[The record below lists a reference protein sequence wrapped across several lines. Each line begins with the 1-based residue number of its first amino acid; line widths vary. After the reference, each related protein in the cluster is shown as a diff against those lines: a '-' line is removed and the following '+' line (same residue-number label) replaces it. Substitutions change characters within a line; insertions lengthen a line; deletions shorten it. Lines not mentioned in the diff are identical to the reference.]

1 MSLPT
6 CPSCGQSV
14 LEDNAVDCPFCG
26 AAMDGSRGAKN
37 TPRPKVGPA
46 VNRPGARKYPDKP
59 AGSPEPTPASK
70 LPEPLKPEPLKPAP
84 RPAAGRAGKPVVDED
99 DPFGVGSAAAAA
111 AAIQAVSKPE
121 KGRLHKVVCP
131 MCEHVGF
138 VPKSAVGK
146 SVRCANEKCMVPVF
160 TAIDPADHSAER
172 KPVRLSDTAEVA
184 RKAAESAQPKKR
196 NPMLVYGIVGAI
208 LLVLTIAVLPLL
220 TRAPDTTGLDK
231 PVAIDFSKF
240 TDEEEEARL
249 AKEAA
254 DKARALL
261 DAANPINEAAAL
273 TRRMI
278 SMARQPNLR
287 DKAWARRMTGDLY
300 LRQSDLTLAAQE
312 FNQLL
317 VVDRARGFYRI
328 DPYLARYWRS
338 LAAGDNATATKALAE
353 VLAEAP
359 GLPRTGRMGIDA
371 ALGLSAAL
379 VNDGKLDQAL
389 QLIAARQLDTTIPD
403 NRDAIAATAWAF
415 VAFRCRDADLSAPAV
430 SDALLWINPLHCA
443 VSLDLA
449 IHERWTESIAWAKT
463 APDARSLTDALV
475 AVTEIA
481 AIRKA
486 PANVLSQI
494 EAAVADKDAVSRLR
508 VQGAVAAASKD
519 GAKLEAC
526 IAGMTS
532 LAAATP
538 VPLPTSSQLVQD
550 DVRDRVTFLY
560 QAMAVAE
567 VARAAV
573 ANGKGD
579 QAEIALA
586 RMQQDMLA
594 VAPLTAL
601 VRVPVNQ
608 AASNEAAFRRQL
620 GMELRVT
627 DETQLLSMFRNY
639 RRHLEQLARA
649 AEDRRLAQILLLCR
663 IVRAGGASTV
673 QKALASSAE
682 LKQDLF
688 LDELAGLLGISALQ
702 SGQQFPEAAAPNRAL
717 QKGRA
722 LFGNAALVVPVAAAA
737 TQAWVQRSDN
747 LAAGLKALESGAGTD
762 LPGMRQALACE
773 LVESAAKS
781 ADDPVKVLTAISQLQ
796 NGVWRE
802 ESYIISGR
810 VFAQRNIDKQA
821 DSWMPAAK
829 IPAMDQ
835 ISLLYGISLG
845 ILERPVPTLNPPAAT
860 SAQES
865 ATGSGA

>member
-37 TPRPKVGPA
+37 TPRPKVGPV

-59 AGSPEPTPASK
+59 AETPVSTPSSKSPEP
-70 LPEPLKPEPLKPAP
+70 P
-84 RPAAGRAGKPVVDED
+84 RPAARPVSGTRGGKPVVDED

-111 AAIQAVSKPE
+111 NAIQATSKPE

-160 TAIDPADHSAER
+160 TASDPAEASTDR
-172 KPVRLSDTAEVA
+172 KPVRLSDTAEMA

-208 LLVLTIAVLPLL
+208 LLVLTIAILPLL
-220 TRAPDTTGLDK
+220 TKAPDTTGLDK

-240 TDEEEEARL
+240 ADEEEEARL
-249 AKEAA
+249 AQEAA
-254 DKARALL
+254 DKARAAL
-261 DAANPINEAAAL
+261 DAVNPINEAAAQA
-273 TRRMI
+273 RRMI

-300 LRQSDLTLAAQE
+300 LRQADLTLAAQE

-328 DPYLARYWRS
+328 DPHLARYWRA
-338 LAAGDNATATKALAE
+338 LAAGDTTTVGKELAE

-379 VNDGKLDQAL
+379 VNDGKLDQAQ

-415 VAFRCRDADLSAPAV
+415 VAFRCRDTNLQAPSV

-449 IHERWTESIAWAKT
+449 IHERWAESIAWAKT

-481 AIRKA
+481 AIKKA
-486 PANVLSQI
+486 SADVLNQI
-494 EAAVADKDAVSRLR
+494 EVAVADKDPVSRLR

-519 GAKLEAC
+519 SAKLEAC
-526 IAGMTS
+526 IAGAS
-532 LAAATP
+532 QLAAAP
-538 VPLPTSSQLVQD
+538 LVPLPTSSQLVQD
-550 DVRDRVTFLY
+550 DIQDRLTYLY

-567 VARAAV
+567 VVRAAV
-573 ANGKGD
+573 ANGKNE
-579 QAEIALA
+579 QAETVLA
-586 RMQQDMLA
+586 RMQQDLLA
-594 VAPLTAL
+594 VAPPTAL
-601 VRVPVNQ
+601 VRIPVNQ
-608 AASNEAAFRRQL
+608 VASNEAAFRRQL
-620 GMELRVT
+620 GTELRVS
-627 DETQLLSMFRNY
+627 DEAQLLSMFRNY

-649 AEDRRLAQILLLCR
+649 AEDRRLVQILLLGR
-663 IVRAGGASTV
+663 IVRAGGVAAV
-673 QKALASSAE
+673 QKSLASSVE
-682 LKQDLF
+682 LKQDVF
-688 LDELAGLLGISALQ
+688 LDELSGLLTIAALQ
-702 SGQQFPEAAAPNRAL
+702 SGQQFPEAAAPDKSL
-717 QKGRA
+717 QNGRA

-737 TQAWVQRSDN
+737 TQAWVQRGEN
-747 LAAGLKALESGAGTD
+747 LNAGLKAIESGAGTD
-762 LPGMRQALACE
+762 LPGIRQALACE

-781 ADDPVKVLTAISQLQ
+781 TDDPVKVLSAISQLQ

-802 ESYIISGR
+802 ESYIIAGR
-810 VFAQRNIDKQA
+810 VFAQRNLDKKA

-829 IPAMDQ
+829 IPAMEQ

-845 ILERPVPTLNPPAAT
+845 ILERPIPTLKTPAAT
-860 SAQES
+860 SAQQKVS
-865 ATGSGA
+865 GSGA

>member
-14 LEDNAVDCPFCG
+14 LEDNVVDCPFCG

-37 TPRPKVGPA
+37 TPRPKAGPV

-59 AGSPEPTPASK
+59 ADPADPSAPAPVSKMPEPP
-70 LPEPLKPEPLKPAP
+70 KPAP
-84 RPAAGRAGKPVVDED
+84 RPAAGGRGGKPVVDED

-111 AAIQAVSKPE
+111 SAIQATSKPE

-160 TAIDPADHSAER
+160 TATDPTDNGAER
-172 KPVRLSDTAEVA
+172 KPVRLSDTAEIA
-184 RKAAESAQPKKR
+184 RKAADSAQPKKR
-196 NPMLVYGIVGAI
+196 NPMLVYGIVGGI
-208 LLVLTIAVLPLL
+208 LLLLTAAVLPLL
-220 TRAPDTTGLDK
+220 TKAPDTTGLDK

-240 TDEEEEARL
+240 ADEEEEARL
-249 AKEAA
+249 AQEAA
-254 DKARALL
+254 EKARAAL
-261 DAANPINEAAAL
+261 DAVNPVNEAAAQ

-328 DPYLARYWRS
+328 DPHLARHWRA
-338 LAAGDNATATKALAE
+338 LAAGDTTTASKELAE
-353 VLAEAP
+353 VMAEAS

-379 VNDGKLDQAL
+379 VNDGKMDQAQ

-403 NRDAIAATAWAF
+403 NRDAIASTAWAF
-415 VAFRCRDADLSAPAV
+415 VAFRCRDTEVPAPAV

-449 IHERWTESIAWAKT
+449 IHDRWTESIAWAKT

-475 AVTEIA
+475 AITEIA

-486 PANVLSQI
+486 AADVLNQI
-494 EAAVADKDAVSRLR
+494 EAAVADKDPVSRLR
-508 VQGAVAAASKD
+508 VQGAVAAAAKNV
-519 GAKLEAC
+519 AKLDAC
-526 IAGMTS
+526 VAAMSS
-532 LAAATP
+532 LAAPTP
-538 VPLPTSSQLVQD
+538 VPLPSSTQLVQD
-550 DVRDRVTFLY
+550 DIQDRLTFLY
-560 QAMAVAE
+560 QAIAVAE
-567 VARAAV
+567 VVRAAV
-573 ANGKGD
+573 ANGKNE
-579 QAEIALA
+579 QAELALA

-594 VAPLTAL
+594 VAPPTAL
-601 VRVPVNQ
+601 VRTPVNQ
-608 AASNEAAFRRQL
+608 IASNEAAFRRQL
-620 GMELRVT
+620 GTELRIT
-627 DETQLLSMFRNY
+627 DETQLASMYRNY
-639 RRHLEQLARA
+639 RRHLEQLDRA
-649 AEDRRLAQILLLCR
+649 AEDRRLVQILLLGR
-663 IVRAGGASTV
+663 IVRVGGV
-673 QKALASSAE
+673 GVIQKAIASSAE

-688 LDELAGLLGISALQ
+688 LDEIVGLLAISAFQ
-702 SGQQFPEAAAPNRAL
+702 SGQQFQEAAVPDKAL

-722 LFGNAALVVPVAAAA
+722 LFGNATLVVPIAAAA
-737 TQAWVQRSDN
+737 SQAWVQRAEN

-762 LPGMRQALACE
+762 LPGIRQALACE

-781 ADDPVKVLTAISQLQ
+781 TDDPVKVLTAISQLQ

-810 VFAQRNIDKQA
+810 IFAQRNLDKKA

-829 IPAMDQ
+829 IPAMEQ

-845 ILERPVPTLNPPAAT
+845 ILERPIPTVPAPAAT
-860 SAQES
+860 SAKGS
-865 ATGSGA
+865 ASGSGA